1 MSKNMLFFM
10 SWKWIIDYILCIGYA
25 YYIQVCL
32 INVLSYKTIV
42 YGEIFR
48 PNVIGANPTYTL

>member
-1 MSKNMLFFM
+1 M